1 VKLEVEDAKAEE
13 DCCCCELE
21 NLGEGERDRSTVV
34 LDFLEDAAIFFSLKK
49 RKKKNGVFFFLFLL
63 RDGFESLVWQT

>member
-1 VKLEVEDAKAEE
+1 
-13 DCCCCELE
+13 LE

-34 LDFLEDAAIFFSLKK
+34 LDFLEDAAIFFFFEE
-49 RKKKNGVFFFLFLL
+49 KKKEEWCFFFLFLL

>member
-34 LDFLEDAAIFFSLKK
+34 LDFLEDAAIFFFFEE
-49 RKKKNGVFFFLFLL
+49 KKKEEWCFFFSFSFK
-63 RDGFESLVWQT
+63 RWV

>member
-1 VKLEVEDAKAEE
+1 
-13 DCCCCELE
+13 LE

-34 LDFLEDAAIFFSLKK
+34 LDFLEDAAIFFFSLKR